1 MDFYNNYLILY
12 NNFKYLIGY
21 NEYLNDNN
29 FIKIIIFIQNI
40 NMYKKL
46 HMNYNY
52 NVIIEKSNKYIIN
65 KYNTF
70 DIIFLNNIKKIH
82 KYQKYYDNDVDY
94 NKFYNLFMLKI
105 YNYKLYIY
113 DIIDKYYDEY
123 NKINF
128 IIKKK
133 INNMNIYKYNIFNI
147 KDLNNILYNYN
158 NKKNYKDMFFN
169 IKKIYYKNNYSNKN
183 YYIIYNSN
191 IIVKRND
198 NKHIYKPN
206 ISRKILKLNINFEE
220 TYNNYIDN
228 YINYKKIYKIYINN
242 NVIIYKYSSF
252 KNNNYNYII
261 YFNKNNY
268 YVKYNIKYTF
278 FKYTKI
284 YFKLKSS
291 INNLTKK
298 INRIK
303 TFYNNKLL
311 YVI

>member
-191 IIVKRND
+191 IIIEYSD
-198 NKHIYKPN
+198 YKHIYKPN
-206 ISRKILKLNINFEE
+206 ISRKILKLNMNFDV
-220 TYNNYIDN
+220 NYDDD

-242 NVIIYKYSSF
+242 NVKIYKY
-252 KNNNYNYII
+252 NCIEYNNYNYLI
-261 YFNKNNY
+261 YINKNNY
-268 YVKYNIKYTF
+268 YFKYYIEYNYYKYAKIYYKLNAIKYL
-278 FKYTKI
+278 I
-284 YFKLKSS
+284 Q
-291 INNLTKK
+291 K